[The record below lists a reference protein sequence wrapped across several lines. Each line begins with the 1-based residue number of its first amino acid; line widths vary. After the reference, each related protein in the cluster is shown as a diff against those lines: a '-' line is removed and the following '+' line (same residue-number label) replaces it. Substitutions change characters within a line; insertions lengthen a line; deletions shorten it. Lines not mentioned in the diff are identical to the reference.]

1 MISQQ
6 EFTSLISLDVPNS
19 PVYEIIFQIHV
30 QILLWIHG
38 NENKFK
44 TSGSTIQIHQLNHG
58 LTYLNAHNNKVWCSS
73 LESKSSQC
81 EICIDLI
88 QGGKKCRESSNIK
101 RMHVSALTGLVP
113 RKIAKGSQ
121 RVSALHWNWTKP
133 LDSLQLTLTTK
144 PWVCASLKNKT
155 VY

>member
-6 EFTSLISLDVPNS
+6 EFTSLISLHVLNS

-73 LESKSSQC
+73 HIYIYIYIYQFIYHFVCHSIWYDLYVWFHFIICKFIYESGGYKDSRFYFKKRQVPALLKKQ
-81 EICIDLI
+81 IDLDI
-88 QGGKKCRESSNIK
+88 SVCKWQTLCLSIK
-101 RMHVSALTGLVP
+101 
-113 RKIAKGSQ
+113 
-121 RVSALHWNWTKP
+121 N
-133 LDSLQLTLTTK
+133 
-144 PWVCASLKNKT
+144 
-155 VY
+155 

>member
-6 EFTSLISLDVPNS
+6 EFTSLISLHVLNS

-73 LESKSSQC
+73 HIYIYIYIYINSFIILYV
-81 EICIDLI
+81 IPYDMIYMYDFIL
-88 QGGKKCRESSNIK
+88 
-101 RMHVSALTGLVP
+101 
-113 RKIAKGSQ
+113 
-121 RVSALHWNWTKP
+121 
-133 LDSLQLTLTTK
+133 
-144 PWVCASLKNKT
+144 
-155 VY
+155 